1 MENSEYKIMFDLENS
16 YWWFLGKQF
25 LVKNMLKSLRFDR
38 FKGERILDLGSGTGM
53 ILKVLEDYGVCCGA
67 EISQEAISFLRKRQL
82 NRVVCTDVNGPLP
95 FKDNSFS
102 LITCLDVLEHLDGDS
117 FLLMEMARVCR
128 PAGYIFITVPAFQ
141 SFWSPHDIALHHRRR
156 YTKTQMLARIKGMP
170 CQVVKASYY
179 NMLLSIPIMVFRKM
193 KSALSAG
200 NQSQSDFF
208 LSLPGILNRILTNFF
223 KLEIAFLRYLH
234 FPFGVSLLVVLQKRD
249 TGGEVQAPCR

>member
-1 MENSEYKIMFDLENS
+1 MENSEYRIMFELENS

-25 LVKNMLKSLRFDR
+25 LVKDVLTSLCFDR

-53 ILKVLEDYGVCCGA
+53 MLKVLEDYGTCCGT
-67 EISQEAISFLRKRQL
+67 EISQEAISFLRKRRL
-82 NRVVCTDVNGPLP
+82 NRVVCTDINGPLP

-102 LITCLDVLEHLDGDS
+102 LITCFDVLEHLDYDR

-141 SFWSPHDIALHHRRR
+141 IFWSPHDIALHHRRR
-156 YTKTQMLARIKGMP
+156 YTKTQMLTRIKGMP

-179 NMLLSIPIMVFRKM
+179 NMLLSIPIMVLRKM
-193 KSALSAG
+193 KAALSTA

-208 LSLPGILNRILTNFF
+208 LSLPEILNRILTKFF
-223 KLEIAFLRYLH
+223 KLEIACLKYLN
-234 FPFGVSLLVVLQKRD
+234 FPFGVSLLVVLQKKD
-249 TGGEVQAPCR
+249 TGGR